1 MKKKISF
8 LIYFAIIL
16 SAVCYPA
23 AVVYSSVKGNFN
35 SHLFRPLETTHI
47 TGEIFLLSNV
57 RTAIENA
64 SRPLGDPASMKAVW
78 KNLKVD
84 AGAIEDVYLIVEPMD
99 QIRALRDICTH
110 DCLWFEFKQ
119 GSPAT
124 GEDGYKTYG
133 IVCSGQ
139 LTFKDG
145 KQYFLFQFCS
155 KEDYFKLAYCMDSTI
170 YMYRLKLSESQKKQL
185 FYNAITTAGARAA
198 NEEYH
203 VINNN
208 CINNMLELLNS
219 ILPFYQRFNHWL
231 VYKIIFNPLF
241 CSPAFTEFIFRAH
254 FLVKEKLPAFKVSY

>member
-1 MKKKISF
+1 MKKYILF
-8 LIYFAIIL
+8 LIYYAIIL
-16 SAVCYPA
+16 SGVCYPA
-23 AVVYSSVKGNFN
+23 AGVYCSVKGNFN
-35 SHLFRPLETTHI
+35 SHLFRALETAHI
-47 TGEIFLLSNV
+47 SGEIFLLSNV
-57 RTAIENA
+57 RCAIENA

-84 AGAIEDVYLIVEPMD
+84 SGAVEDVYLIVEPMD

-110 DCLWFEFKQ
+110 NCLWFEFKQ
-119 GSPAT
+119 DSPAAS
-124 GEDGYKTYG
+124 EDGYKTYG

-139 LTFKDG
+139 LTFKNDR
-145 KQYFLFQFCS
+145 QYFLFQFCS

-170 YMYRLKLSESQKKQL
+170 YMYKLNLSECQKKQL
-185 FYNAITTAGARAA
+185 FYNAITSAGERAA

-219 ILPFYQRFNHWL
+219 VLPFYQRFNHWL
-231 VYKIIFNPLF
+231 VHKIIFNPLF
-241 CSPAFTEFIFRAH
+241 CSPAFNEYIFRAH